1 MVTTLPPFASFVPLM
16 EVLFGLTD
24 VSLVAIF
31 LVISVIL
38 GACGLVV
45 VGMILGLTDVE
56 MPRELADAKISDLT
70 GL

>member
-1 MVTTLPPFASFVPLM
+1 MVTALPPFASFVPLM

-56 MPRELADAKISDLT
+56 TLRELADAKISDLT

>member
-1 MVTTLPPFASFVPLM
+1 M

-56 MPRELADAKISDLT
+56 TLRELADAKISDLT